1 MLAVAL
7 KGLAARKFRASL
19 IGLAIVL
26 GVAMISGTY
35 VLTDTINNG
44 FNTIF
49 KTSYR
54 NADLIISGKA
64 AFSNG
69 GNGNTIQ
76 NPTFPDTVLPKV
88 RALPDVGFAAGSVQ
102 SDTVKLVSPN
112 GKLISA
118 GNAPSLGF
126 SLDPKTDMRFN
137 PAKLVSGSWASG
149 PKQVVI
155 DKTTADKKNLKPGD
169 HIGVQV
175 YGPIESFEISGVA
188 KYSANV
194 SLGGVTFA
202 IFDQP
207 TAQRLF
213 QKTGQLD
220 AIQVQ
225 SKAGVPTTRLAAE
238 IKALL
243 PPTATVRNAAA
254 QVKEDKKDLG
264 FVTVIKYALLAF
276 AGIAVFVGAFV
287 IANTLGITIA
297 QRMREFAT
305 LRTIG
310 ASRRQVLWSVLVEAL
325 IIGLTA
331 SVVGLFLGLLL
342 AKGLNRLF
350 VAIGINLPQGA
361 TIFATRTI
369 VVSLLVGTLITVL
382 ASLRP
387 ARRAT
392 RVPPIAA
399 VREGSVLPV
408 SRFARYGPLTSLIV
422 LVVAIG
428 LVSLGSLASGLATG
442 PRLLALGLGVLLLFF
457 GVSLNASRVVRP
469 LSNILGWPARE
480 IGGAPGILARDNA
493 SRNPAR
499 TASTASA
506 LMIGLALVTFV
517 ALFAQ
522 GLRAPFEDAVNKLF
536 VGDYAITSSS
546 SFAPI
551 SASAGASLEGKPG
564 VTVASPI
571 RAGSARFLGSV
582 HDISAVDRNLPQ
594 VIHLDWRLG
603 NNSVPGRLGTTGFFT
618 DTDYAKKH
626 HLHAGTPVVVQ
637 FPSGQKANVRL
648 LGTYK
653 KPKGGSPFGDM
664 ILSTTLFDRHY
675 PRPQDQ
681 MVLIN
686 TPGGVNDASTQTL
699 KNDVRGFADAKVQT
713 RDQFKKNFEKPI
725 NQLLNLLY
733 VLLALSVVVSL
744 LGIVNTLVLTVYE
757 RTREIGMLR
766 AVGMTRRQV
775 RMMIRYES
783 IVTAL
788 MGAALGIGVGI
799 FLALLITHA
808 LSSQGIVFAVPY
820 LQLVYFVAAA
830 IVVGLL
836 AAILPARRAAR
847 LNVLEA
853 LQYE

>member
-1 MLAVAL
+1 
-7 KGLAARKFRASL
+7 
-19 IGLAIVL
+19 
-26 GVAMISGTY
+26 MISGTY

-49 KTSYR
+49 RTSYK

-64 AFSNG
+64 AFSNS

-76 NPTFPDTVLPKV
+76 NPSFPDGVLAKV
-88 RALPDVGFAAGSVQ
+88 KALPDVAFAEGSVQ
-102 SDTVKLVSPN
+102 SDTVKLVGAD

-118 GNAPSLGF
+118 NNAPALGF
-126 SLDPKTDMRFN
+126 SIDPHADMRFN
-137 PAKLVSGSWASG
+137 PSKLVAGAWAAGSNE
-149 PKQVVI
+149 VVI
-155 DKTTADKKNLKPGD
+155 DKATANKKHIAVGD
-169 HIGVQV
+169 GIGVQV
-175 YGPIESFEISGVA
+175 YGAVEHFRISGIA

-213 QKTGQLD
+213 EKVGQFD

-225 SKAGVPTTRLAAE
+225 SKAGVATSRLAAE
-238 IKALL
+238 IKLLL
-243 PPTATVRNAAA
+243 PATATVRNAAQ
-254 QVKEDKKDLG
+254 QVKQDKKDLG
-264 FVTVIKYALLAF
+264 FINVIKYALLAF

-310 ASRRQVLWSVLVEAL
+310 ASRRQVLWSVILEAL
-325 IIGLTA
+325 IIGLA
-331 SVVGLFLGLLL
+331 GSIAGLFLGLAL
-342 AKGLNRLF
+342 AKGLNKLF
-350 VAIGINLPQGA
+350 VAININLPQGA

-369 VVSLLVGTLITVL
+369 VVSLVVGTLITLL
-382 ASLRP
+382 ASIRP

-399 VREGSVLPV
+399 VREGAVLPP
-408 SRFARYGPLTSLIV
+408 SRFARYGPVTA
-422 LVVAIG
+422 LVVLALAIA
-428 LVSLGSLASGLATG
+428 LVAFGSLARGLPTG
-442 PRLLALGLGVLLLFF
+442 ARLLALGLGVLLLFF
-457 GVSLNASRVVRP
+457 GVSLNAARVVRP
-469 LSNILGWPARE
+469 LANLPGWPARQ

-522 GLRAPFEDAVNKLF
+522 GIRVPFEQAVNKLF
-536 VGDYAITSSS
+536 IADYAITSSG

-551 SASAGASLEGKPG
+551 SATTGNSLKGKTG
-564 VTVASPI
+564 VDVVSPV

-582 HDISAVDRNLPQ
+582 HDISAVDANMPKVVR
-594 VIHLDWRLG
+594 VDWKLGDDAVPSRLG
-603 NNSVPGRLGTTGFFT
+603 LGGFFT

-626 HLHAGTPVVVQ
+626 HLREGSSVVVQ
-637 FPSGQKANVRL
+637 VPSGQKVTVRL
-648 LGTYK
+648 LGAYK
-653 KPKGGSPFGDM
+653 KPKGGSPFGDA
-664 ILSTTLFDRHY
+664 IISTALFDKEY
-675 PRPQDQ
+675 PRPQDS
-681 MVLIN
+681 MVLVN
-686 TPGGVNDASTQTL
+686 TPGGVSGANTNTL
-699 KNDVRGFADAKVQT
+699 KSDVAGFADAKVQT
-713 RDQFKKNFEKPI
+713 RNQFKKNFEKPI

-733 VLLALSVVVSL
+733 VLLALSVIVSL
-744 LGIVNTLVLTVYE
+744 LGIINTLVLTIYE

-766 AVGMTRRQV
+766 AVGMTRRQT

-783 IVTAL
+783 IVTSL
-788 MGAALGIGVGI
+788 MGAALGMGVGI
-799 FLALLITHA
+799 FLAALITHP
-808 LSSQGIVFAVPY
+808 LSNQGIVFAVPWK
-820 LQLVYFVAAA
+820 QLVYFVIAA
-830 IVVGLL
+830 IVVGIL
-836 AAILPARRAAR
+836 AAVLPARRAAR

>member
-1 MLAVAL
+1 MIVVAL

-19 IGLAIVL
+19 IALAIVL

-49 KTSYR
+49 KTQYK
-54 NADLIISGKA
+54 NADVIISGKA

-69 GNGNTIQ
+69 GNGNQIEA
-76 NPTFPDTVLPKV
+76 PTFPDTVLAKV
-88 RALPDVGFAAGSVQ
+88 RSLGDVAFAAGSVNSQ
-102 SDTVKLVSPN
+102 TVSLVDAK

-118 GNAPSLGF
+118 SNAPRLGF

-137 PAKLVSGSWASG
+137 PSKLITGSWATG
-149 PKQVVI
+149 PDQVVI
-155 DKTTADKKNLKPGD
+155 DQATAKKKHLGVGD
-169 HIGVQV
+169 QIGVQV
-175 YGPIESFEISGVA
+175 YGPVRHFRIAGIA
-188 KYSANV
+188 KYSGNV

-213 QKTGQLD
+213 RKVGQLD

-225 SKAGVPTTRLAAE
+225 SKAGVSSTRLASE
-238 IKALL
+238 IKPLL
-243 PPTATVRNAAA
+243 PETATVRNAAA

-264 FVTVIKYALLAF
+264 FITVIKYALLAF

-310 ASRRQVLWSVLVEAL
+310 ASRRQVLWSVLLEAL
-325 IIGLTA
+325 IIGLVG

-350 VAIGINLPQGA
+350 VAIGINLPQG
-361 TIFATRTI
+361 TTVFATRTI
-369 VVSLLVGTLITVL
+369 VVSLLVGTLITVF

-399 VREGSVLPV
+399 VREGSVLPP
-408 SRFARYGPLTSLIV
+408 SRFARYGPTTSVVV
-422 LVVAIG
+422 LLVAIA
-428 LVSLGSLASGLATG
+428 LVSLGSLASGIATG
-442 PRLLALGLGVLLLFF
+442 PRLLAIGLGVLLLFF
-457 GVSLNASRVVRP
+457 GVSMNASKVVRP

-536 VGDYAITSSS
+536 IGDYAITSSG

-551 SASAGASLEGKPG
+551 SAGAGKALKGKPG
-564 VTVASPI
+564 VIVESPI
-571 RAGSARFLGSV
+571 RAGSAKFLGSA
-582 HDISAVDRNLPQ
+582 HDISAVDANVPK
-594 VIHLDWRLG
+594 VIGLDWKLG
-603 NNSVPGRLGTTGFFT
+603 NNSVPARLGQSGFFT
-618 DTDYAKKH
+618 DSDYAKKH
-626 HLHAGTPVVVQ
+626 HFHLGSPLRIE
-637 FPSGQKANVRL
+637 FPSGQKASVRL
-648 LGTYK
+648 LGTYE
-653 KPKGGSPFGDM
+653 KPKGGTPFGEV
-664 ILSTTLFDRHY
+664 IVSTALFDKNV

-686 TPGGVNDASTQTL
+686 MTGGVNDANTTTL
-699 KNDVRGFADAKVQT
+699 KRDASGFADAKVQT
-713 RDQFKKNFEKPI
+713 RDQFKKNQEKPI

-733 VLLALSVVVSL
+733 VLLALSVIVSL

-788 MGAALGIGVGI
+788 MGAALGMVVGI
-799 FLALLITHA
+799 FLALLVTHA

-820 LQLVYFVAAA
+820 LQLVYFVVAA

>member
-1 MLAVAL
+1 
-7 KGLAARKFRASL
+7 
-19 IGLAIVL
+19 
-26 GVAMISGTY
+26 
-35 VLTDTINNG
+35 NG

-225 SKAGVPTTRLAAE
+225 SKAGVPTTRLTAE
-238 IKALL
+238 IKQVL
-243 PPTATVRNAAA
+243 PSTAAVRTPNA

-264 FVTVIKYALLAF
+264 FIDVLKYALLAF

-310 ASRRQVLWSVLVEAL
+310 ASRRQILWSVIVEAL
-325 IIGLTA
+325 VIGLVG

-342 AKGLNRLF
+342 AKCLNRLF
-350 VAIGINLPQGA
+350 VSIGINLPQGA
-361 TIFATRTI
+361 TVFATRTI
-369 VVSLLVGTLITVL
+369 VVSILVGTLITL
-382 ASLRP
+382 IASLRP
-387 ARRAT
+387 
-392 RVPPIAA
+392 
-399 VREGSVLPV
+399 
-408 SRFARYGPLTSLIV
+408 
-422 LVVAIG
+422 
-428 LVSLGSLASGLATG
+428 
-442 PRLLALGLGVLLLFF
+442 
-457 GVSLNASRVVRP
+457 
-469 LSNILGWPARE
+469 
-480 IGGAPGILARDNA
+480 
-493 SRNPAR
+493 
-499 TASTASA
+499 
-506 LMIGLALVTFV
+506 
-517 ALFAQ
+517 
-522 GLRAPFEDAVNKLF
+522 
-536 VGDYAITSSS
+536 
-546 SFAPI
+546 
-551 SASAGASLEGKPG
+551 
-564 VTVASPI
+564 
-571 RAGSARFLGSV
+571 
-582 HDISAVDRNLPQ
+582 
-594 VIHLDWRLG
+594 
-603 NNSVPGRLGTTGFFT
+603 
-618 DTDYAKKH
+618 
-626 HLHAGTPVVVQ
+626 
-637 FPSGQKANVRL
+637 
-648 LGTYK
+648 
-653 KPKGGSPFGDM
+653 
-664 ILSTTLFDRHY
+664 
-675 PRPQDQ
+675 
-681 MVLIN
+681 
-686 TPGGVNDASTQTL
+686 
-699 KNDVRGFADAKVQT
+699 
-713 RDQFKKNFEKPI
+713 
-725 NQLLNLLY
+725 
-733 VLLALSVVVSL
+733 
-744 LGIVNTLVLTVYE
+744 
-757 RTREIGMLR
+757 
-766 AVGMTRRQV
+766 
-775 RMMIRYES
+775 
-783 IVTAL
+783 
-788 MGAALGIGVGI
+788 
-799 FLALLITHA
+799 
-808 LSSQGIVFAVPY
+808 
-820 LQLVYFVAAA
+820 
-830 IVVGLL
+830 
-836 AAILPARRAAR
+836 
-847 LNVLEA
+847 
-853 LQYE
+853 

>member
-7 KGLAARKFRASL
+7 KGLAARKLRASL
-19 IGLAIVL
+19 IALAIVL

-49 KTSYR
+49 KTQYK
-54 NADLIISGKA
+54 NADVIISGKA

-69 GNGNTIQ
+69 GNGNQIEA
-76 NPTFPDTVLPKV
+76 PTFPDTVLAKV
-88 RALPDVGFAAGSVQ
+88 RSLPDVAFAAGSVNSQ
-102 SDTVKLVSPN
+102 TVSLVDAK

-118 GNAPSLGF
+118 SNAPRLGF

-137 PAKLVSGSWASG
+137 PSKLVAGSWAAG
-149 PKQVVI
+149 PDQVVI
-155 DKTTADKKNLKPGD
+155 DQSTAKKKHLGVGD
-169 HIGVQV
+169 QIGVQV
-175 YGPIESFEISGVA
+175 YGPVRPFRIAGIA
-188 KYSANV
+188 KYSGNV

-213 QKTGQLD
+213 RKVGQLD

-225 SKAGVPTTRLAAE
+225 SKAGVSSTRLASE
-238 IKALL
+238 IKPLL
-243 PPTATVRNAAA
+243 PETATFRNAAA

-310 ASRRQVLWSVLVEAL
+310 ASRRQVLWSVLLEAL
-325 IIGLTA
+325 IIGLIG
-331 SVVGLFLGLLL
+331 SVVGLCLG
-342 AKGLNRLF
+342 
-350 VAIGINLPQGA
+350 I
-361 TIFATRTI
+361 
-369 VVSLLVGTLITVL
+369 
-382 ASLRP
+382 
-387 ARRAT
+387 
-392 RVPPIAA
+392 
-399 VREGSVLPV
+399 
-408 SRFARYGPLTSLIV
+408 
-422 LVVAIG
+422 
-428 LVSLGSLASGLATG
+428 
-442 PRLLALGLGVLLLFF
+442 LLLFF

-469 LSNILGWPARE
+469 LANILGWPARE

-536 VGDYAITSSS
+536 VADYAITSSG

-551 SASAGASLEGKPG
+551 SAGAGRSLKGKPG
-564 VTVASPI
+564 VTVESAI
-571 RAGSARFLGSV
+571 RAGSAKFLGSV
-582 HDISAVDRNLPQ
+582 HDISAVDAN
-594 VIHLDWRLG
+594 VTKVVGLDWKLGKGSVPARLG
-603 NNSVPGRLGTTGFFT
+603 QTGFFT
-618 DTDYAKKH
+618 DSDYAKKH
-626 HLHAGTPVVVQ
+626 HFRLGSPVRVE
-637 FPSGQKANVRL
+637 FPSGQKTTVRL
-648 LGTYK
+648 LGTYE
-653 KPKGGSPFGDM
+653 KPKGGTPFGDV
-664 ILSTTLFDRHY
+664 ILSTSLFDTNV

-686 TPGGVNDASTQTL
+686 VRGGVSDANTAALKRDASS
-699 KNDVRGFADAKVQT
+699 FADAKVQT
-713 RDQFKKNFEKPI
+713 RDEFKKNQEKPI
-725 NQLLNLLY
+725 NALLNLLY
-733 VLLALSVVVSL
+733 VLLALSVIVSL

-788 MGAALGIGVGI
+788 MGAALGMVVGI

-820 LQLVYFVAAA
+820 LQLVYFVVAA
-830 IVVGLL
+830 IVVGVL
-836 AAILPARRAAR
+836 AAIFPARRAAR

>member
-1 MLAVAL
+1 MLKVAL

-19 IGLAIVL
+19 TALAIVL

-49 KTSYR
+49 GQSYK
-54 NADLIISGKA
+54 NADVIISGKA
-64 AFSNG
+64 AFKNRNG
-69 GNGNTIQ
+69 GNVIQ
-76 NPTFPDTVLPKV
+76 NPTFPDSVLAKV
-88 RALPDVGFAAGSVQ
+88 KALPGVAYAAGSVE
-102 SDTVKLVSPN
+102 SDTVKLVGSN

-126 SLDPKTDMRFN
+126 SNDPRSDQRFN
-137 PAKLVSGSWASG
+137 PAKLTAGSWAAAANE
-149 PKQVVI
+149 VVI
-155 DKTTADKKNLKPGD
+155 DKTTADKKHYSVGD
-169 HIGVQV
+169 RIGVQV
-175 YGPIESFEISGVA
+175 YGPIRQFRISGIA
-188 KYSANV
+188 KFSGGV

-202 IFDQP
+202 IFDP
-207 TAQRLF
+207 ATAQRLF
-213 QKTGQLD
+213 QKVGQLD
-220 AIQVQ
+220 VIRVQ
-225 SKAGVPTTRLAAE
+225 SKSGVKTSALVLQ
-238 IKALL
+238 IKAVL
-243 PPTATVRNAAA
+243 PPTATVRNAQA
-254 QVKEDKKDLG
+254 QVKEEKKSLG
-264 FVTVIKYALLAF
+264 FLSVIKYALLAF

-287 IANTLGITIA
+287 ISNTLGITIA

-310 ASRRQVLWSVLVEAL
+310 ASRRQVLWSVVLEAL
-325 IIGLTA
+325 IIGLLG
-331 SVVGLFLGLLL
+331 SVAGLFLGLAL

-350 VAIGINLPQGA
+350 IAININLPQG
-361 TIFATRTI
+361 TTVFAARTI
-369 VVSLLVGTLITVL
+369 IVSLLVGTLITLL

-399 VREGSVLPV
+399 VREGAVLPP
-408 SRFARYGPLTSLIV
+408 SRWARFGPVTAVVV
-422 LVVAIG
+422 LVLAIALVA
-428 LVSLGSLASGLATG
+428 LGSLASGLATA

-457 GVSLNASRVVRP
+457 GVAMNASKVVRP
-469 LSNILGWPARE
+469 LSNVLGWPARE
-480 IGGAPGILARDNA
+480 IGGAPGILAQDNA
-493 SRNPAR
+493 SRNPQR

-506 LMIGLALVTFV
+506 VMIGLALVTFV

-536 VGDYAITSSS
+536 IADYAITSSG

-551 SASAGASLEGKPG
+551 SAGTGGSLVGKPG
-564 VTVASPI
+564 VDVASPI
-571 RAGSARFLGSV
+571 RAGSAHFFGKG
-582 HDISAVDRNLPQ
+582 HDISGVQGNLPE
-594 VIHLDWRLG
+594 VIHLDWKLG
-603 NNSVPGRLGTTGFFT
+603 DNSVPARLGTDGFFT
-618 DTDYAKKH
+618 DSDYAKKH
-626 HLHAGTPVVVQ
+626 HLHAGSPMVVE
-637 FPSGQKANVRL
+637 FPSGQKVALHL

-653 KPKGGSPFGDM
+653 KPKGGSPFGDAVV
-664 ILSTTLFDRHY
+664 STTLFDRRF

-686 TPGGVNDASTQTL
+686 TPGGVSDANTQVL
-699 KNDVRGFADAKVQT
+699 KNDVKGFADAKVQT

-744 LGIVNTLVLTVYE
+744 LGVVNTLVLTVYE

-766 AVGMTRRQV
+766 AVGMTRTQV

-788 MGAALGIGVGI
+788 MGAALGMVVGI
-799 FLALLITHA
+799 FLALLVTHA

-820 LQLVYFVAAA
+820 LQLVYFVIAA
-830 IVVGLL
+830 IVVGIL

-847 LNVLEA
+847 LNVLKA